1 MKCFVVKGS
10 RGQKYAVTL
19 FPKETCPC
27 PSTRR
32 CRHILSAMMAIGL
45 EPVEDKKVGNLT
57 ALRKNSR
64 SRKDKKAGT
73 KRGRK
78 GDIDEPSIIAAPDS
92 ILINQ
97 TITEDSEPDENIGLS
112 HSTPKH
118 LDAKECNI
126 DISDHLKLPN
136 TPIWSPK
143 TPKTTKVVIISPSKH
158 TPKSILKKSSKKT
171 LFKNEDTESPKA
183 KRTKLGLPVLTQ
195 TDVLDKDDEISID
208 FNESRNDIIENVP
221 EVDSTHNS
229 QKTDTF
235 WVKSLG
241 LTSGDKQAIRSTG
254 KLNSQII
261 EAANILARKQFPLI
275 SSLQLPEK
283 VPRYIEK
290 ENRWHVQN
298 QTVLNPI
305 PNDNTL
311 ACQIHHTGRDH
322 WVTTFRDE
330 TNSIFMFDS
339 LGFDRQARLIMTPSL
354 SIQLGLMY
362 GKNTDQD
369 LEVILIET
377 QKQTNGVDCGV
388 FAIAHLVEF
397 CTNGALNPTVIFDT
411 KQMRPHLL
419 SCFESGVLTCFPTV
433 PKRPVRNQNRT
444 KHKSIPIS
452 LHCTCRLPNCIGETI
467 KCAGCRISFHK
478 NCVKETSDFSCPTNK
493 YVCANCLT

>member
-1 MKCFVVKGS
+1 M
-10 RGQKYAVTL
+10 T
-19 FPKETCPC
+19 
-27 PSTRR
+27 
-32 CRHILSAMMAIGL
+32 
-45 EPVEDKKVGNLT
+45 
-57 ALRKNSR
+57 
-64 SRKDKKAGT
+64 
-73 KRGRK
+73 
-78 GDIDEPSIIAAPDS
+78 
-92 ILINQ
+92 
-97 TITEDSEPDENIGLS
+97 
-112 HSTPKH
+112 
-118 LDAKECNI
+118 
-126 DISDHLKLPN
+126 
-136 TPIWSPK
+136 
-143 TPKTTKVVIISPSKH
+143 
-158 TPKSILKKSSKKT
+158 
-171 LFKNEDTESPKA
+171 
-183 KRTKLGLPVLTQ
+183 
-195 TDVLDKDDEISID
+195 
-208 FNESRNDIIENVP
+208 
-221 EVDSTHNS
+221 
-229 QKTDTF
+229 
-235 WVKSLG
+235 
-241 LTSGDKQAIRSTG
+241 
-254 KLNSQII
+254 
-261 EAANILARKQFPLI
+261 RKQFPLI